1 MSLQGSLIGWVAD
14 HRRHH
19 MFTDREGDPHSPRR
33 PVGQPLGRTR
43 GFIHAHV
50 GWLFEHASTAREKF
64 APDLLADRDIVIVD
78 RLFVPLTVLTFV
90 LPFGL
95 GYAITGRFTGG
106 LAVFLWAGLLRVG
119 LLHHV
124 SWATNS
130 LCHMFGRRPFETEDT
145 SRNLA
150 PFAVLSMGEAWHNAH
165 HAFPALARH
174 GVDRHQFDSSA
185 LIIRG
190 FERLGWARRVRW
202 PDPARLASR
211 RNIARPK
218 VQIS

>member
-1 MSLQGSLIGWVAD
+1 
-14 HRRHH
+14 
-19 MFTDREGDPHSPRR
+19 
-33 PVGQPLGRTR
+33 
-43 GFIHAHV
+43 
-50 GWLFEHASTAREKF
+50 
-64 APDLLADRDIVIVD
+64 
-78 RLFVPLTVLTFV
+78 
-90 LPFGL
+90 
-95 GYAITGRFTGG
+95 
-106 LAVFLWAGLLRVG
+106 VFLWAGLLRVG

-130 LCHMFGRRPFETEDT
+130 LCHMFGRRPFDTEDS

-150 PFAVLSMGEAWHNAH
+150 PFAVLSMGEGWHNAH

-174 GVDRHQFDSSA
+174 GVDRFQFDSSA

-218 VQIS
+218 VRIS